1 MSRDIYVKVQRA
13 GVQVYPKVYLQLDNM
28 SNQEAAYYQG
38 AAPYFRYWGFSL
50 TNLDIRLS
58 DLCIDLNN
66 VDPKT
71 NALTQY
77 RVINDPEPFPDNHM
91 EIALDRMVGK

>member
-28 SNQEAAYYQG
+28 SNQEATYYG
-38 AAPYFRYWGFSL
+38 GIAPYMRYWGFPLS
-50 TNLDIRLS
+50 NLDIRQG
-58 DLCIDLNN
+58 DLCTDLFNID
-66 VDPKT
+66 PRT

-91 EIALDRMVGK
+91 EIALDKMRGT